1 MTFKEQIGL
10 WLANRAA
17 TDEEFKKDYSKK
29 NKSLDEC
36 VKYIEGK
43 LLHKV
48 LEQQKNKKNHSAVE
62 VSVSAPTDDEVYS
75 MCLEYYHND
84 DIKIEQTNTQD
95 FVKILS
101 MSATTFTE
109 EEKAKMRK
117 EAEDAYKQNCIKQ
130 EKAKEKELEERKK
143 AYANYKPKDNTK
155 QPDAKQVEMK
165 PTYKK
170 KETKNDNPQQLSLF

>member
-1 MTFKEQIGL
+1 MTFQEQIGL

-17 TDEEFKKDYSKK
+17 TDTEFTKDYSKP

-36 VKYIEGK
+36 VKFIESK

-62 VSVSAPTDDEVYS
+62 VSVSTPTDDEVYA

-84 DIKIEQTNTQD
+84 DIKVEQTNTQD

-101 MSATTFTE
+101 MSATSFTE
-109 EEKAKMRK
+109 DEKAKMRK
-117 EAEDAYKQNCIKQ
+117 EAEDTYKHSYIKRMQ
-130 EKAKEKELEERKK
+130 EEEHKKKDEQESKETKK
-143 AYANYKPKDNTK
+143 
-155 QPDAKQVEMK
+155 VEMK
-165 PTYKK
+165 PTYPKK
-170 KETKNDNPQQLSLF
+170 KETKNENPQQLSLF

>member
-1 MTFKEQIGL
+1 MTFQEQIGL

-36 VKYIEGK
+36 VKFIESK
-43 LLHKV
+43 LLQKV
-48 LEQQKNKKNHSAVE
+48 LEQRKANKDNSE
-62 VSVSAPTDDEVYS
+62 VSVSAPTDDEVYA
-75 MCLEYYHND
+75 MCLEYYHDD
-84 DIKIEQTNTQD
+84 DIKVEANKGD

-101 MSATTFTE
+101 MSATSFTD

-117 EAEDAYKQNCIKQ
+117 EAEEDFKAAERKRLSYEKANNDKQKASKEATAKQ
-130 EKAKEKELEERKK
+130 E
-143 AYANYKPKDNTK
+143 TTT
-155 QPDAKQVEMK
+155 KQVEMK